1 MNVSPKRFGSRGS
14 SAISE
19 KPGWRR
25 IVSTATIA
33 AFVLGILFVV
43 VFNTALSWTNQE
55 SFCISCHEMQENNYR
70 EYQNTIHYTNRS
82 GVRAV
87 CADCHVP
94 KEFLPKMIRKIKA
107 VNEVWHKILGSI
119 DTPEKFDAKR
129 PELAQNEWRRMKAND
144 SQECRNCHDAKSF
157 DFSVQGYRSANQ
169 HQDGLLTQGQTC
181 IDCHKGIAHR
191 LPQISQGIGAIG
203 KDGISRDIFHPKP
216 PEKETPAETSTPET
230 TPEETP

>member
-1 MNVSPKRFGSRGS
+1 VTL
-14 SAISE
+14 
-19 KPGWRR
+19 
-25 IVSTATIA
+25 VT
-33 AFVLGILFVV
+33 FVLGILFVV
-43 VFNTALSWTNQE
+43 VFNTALNWTNQE

-107 VNEVWHKILGSI
+107 ANEVWHKVLGSI
-119 DTPEKFDAKR
+119 DTPEKFEAKR
-129 PELAQNEWRRMKAND
+129 AELAQNEWRRMKAND

-157 DFSVQGYRSANQ
+157 DFSVQSYRSSNQ
-169 HQDGLLTQGQTC
+169 HTDGLLTQGQTC

-191 LPQISQGIGAIG
+191 MPQISQGIGSIG
-203 KDGISRDIFHPKP
+203 KNGIARDILRPKP
-216 PEKETPAETSTPET
+216 PEKEALKETMQE
-230 TPEETP
+230 